1 MCNYFYL
8 RAYVT
13 SHVLAPLKV
22 YKQNAFNE
30 LININCVLAK
40 IIVKYQSILC
50 YFSATVEFLRQCPLS
65 TGRPVEA
72 IFTSN

>member
-50 YFSATVEFLRQCPLS
+50 YYFVSIP
-65 TGRPVEA
+65 
-72 IFTSN
+72 